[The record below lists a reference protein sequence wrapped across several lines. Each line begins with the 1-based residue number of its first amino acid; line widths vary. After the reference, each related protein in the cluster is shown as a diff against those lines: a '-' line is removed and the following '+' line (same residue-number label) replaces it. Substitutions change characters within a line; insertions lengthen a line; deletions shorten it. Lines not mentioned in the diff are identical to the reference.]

1 MKKKLILILSVA
13 IVMSTVSLIF
23 ASNDKQDA
31 REHITD
37 LLYEYKD
44 AYNLRDF
51 KAIRGLYA
59 KNAMIESF
67 PCDSKEEIPISKFN
81 EGLPRCSS
89 IWVKGALK
97 LRLFRITEFELLGNM
112 CKARVLW
119 DYRDNS
125 GRGKFNP
132 SFEFIK
138 VDGKWKI
145 SRETYGR
152 KVK

>member
-1 MKKKLILILSVA
+1 MKKMILFLSVV
-13 IVMSTVSLIF
+13 IVMSTVCLAF
-23 ASNDKQDA
+23 ASDKKKDV
-31 REHITD
+31 REQITD

-51 KAIRGLYA
+51 KAIRGLYD
-59 KNAMIESF
+59 KNAMIKSF
-67 PCDSKEEIPISKFN
+67 PCNSKEEIPISKFD
-81 EGLPRCSS
+81 EDLPRCSS
-89 IWVKGALK
+89 IWVAGSLK

-112 CKARVLW
+112 CKARVSW

-125 GRGKFNP
+125 GRGKFTP

-145 SRETYGR
+145 SREIYGR